1 MSRDRCCRFPGCTQR
16 RFLHAHHI
24 EHWAHGGATELSN
37 LVHLCRFHHRLVHEG
52 GYTLDRSGPEG
63 RLRFKRPGGRVI
75 PDVPPT
81 GPLHGLSVERRNR
94 RSGLAVRP
102 DTCASRWAGERLDL
116 ALSVD
121 ALVTSDVRLE

>member
-1 MSRDRCCRFPGCTQR
+1 VD
-16 RFLHAHHI
+16 
-24 EHWAHGGATELSN
+24 
-37 LVHLCRFHHRLVHEG
+37 HRSV
-52 GYTLDRSGPEG
+52 
-63 RLRFKRPGGRVI
+63 
-75 PDVPPT
+75 
-81 GPLHGLSVERRNR
+81 GPLHGLSLERRNA